1 MQLVFAL
8 FQYFPYGGLERDML
22 TVARL
27 CQARGHQV
35 KIFTAAWQGAQPD
48 DVAITLLPVAALTN
62 HGRARAFATQLAQQ
76 LALMPA
82 ATVVGF
88 NKMPG
93 LDVYYAADVCFAE
106 KAFEQ
111 HNFLYRL
118 TPRCRHYLALE
129 KAVFSR
135 DSKTEV
141 LLISQT
147 QLDLYQRYYQ
157 TPSQRMYLLPPGIS
171 RERIAPPDHEQLR
184 VQLRKEYQLQDTEW
198 LMMFVGSDYQRKG
211 LDRALRGIAALDVD
225 LRSRVRLWVAGQDDA
240 APFITLARSLG
251 VEDSVRFL
259 GARDDVARLL
269 WAADALIHP
278 AYSENTGTVLLE
290 GMVAGLPVIA
300 SEACGYSHYISDFDM
315 GGVLRGDITPGSVAA
330 AITAVF
336 DVPGDVWRARS
347 RALVET
353 ADIFSMPER
362 AAEIIERVAARRNA
376 LKTKA

>member
-35 KIFTAAWQGAQPD
+35 EIFTGAWQGEQPD
-48 DVAITLLPVAALTN
+48 DVAIELLPTTNALTN
-62 HGRARAFATQLAQQ
+62 HGRALAFVRQLQAR
-76 LALMPA
+76 LKSMPD

-106 KAFEQ
+106 KSSEKHSPLF
-111 HNFLYRL
+111 RL
-118 TPRCRHYLALE
+118 TPRYRRYVALE
-129 KAVFSR
+129 KAVFDR
-135 DSKTEV
+135 NSKTEV
-141 LLISQT
+141 LMISRAQM
-147 QLDLYQRYYQ
+147 DIYQHYYQ
-157 TPSQRMYLLPPGIS
+157 TPSQRMHLLPPGIS
-171 RERIAPPDHEQLR
+171 RERLAPRNHTELR
-184 VQLRKEYQLQDTEW
+184 VQLRKEYQLQDSDF

-211 LDRALRGIAALDVD
+211 LDRALHGIAALDKG
-225 LRSRVRLWVAGQDDA
+225 LRERVRLWVAGQDDET
-240 APFITLARSLG
+240 PFVSLAQSLN
-251 VEDSVRFL
+251 VEGNVCFL
-259 GARDDVARLL
+259 GARDDVSRLL

-300 SEACGYSHYISDFDM
+300 SAACGYAHYITDFDM
-315 GGVLRGDITPGSVAA
+315 GCVLDGEITAQSVAQ
-330 AITAVF
+330 AIATVIA
-336 DVPGDVWRARS
+336 VPGDTWRTRSRELARS
-347 RALVET
+347 

-362 AAEIIERVAARRNA
+362 AVEIIERVAAARGS
-376 LKTKA
+376 